1 MTANAPLEKNNMAK
15 KQNFSHITAQE
26 ALEAITDN
34 LNADNLPYELLRI
47 FCGYGDASLQRVR
60 DGRDN
65 KSRDPQ
71 TILIKDKFVYRPFS
85 KGTEPLAIIQ
95 ALRNNASITRHNPR
109 LYITCDGKALIAY
122 DPKDEDFYEGSLET
136 LWRDFEFFKP
146 LAGIEKFR
154 NYEEAE
160 ADVKTAELM
169 AKLYDDICRYNDFR
183 DPEVSHCINVF
194 MSRLLFCFF
203 AEDTGLFKQD
213 QFTKAIED
221 NTAIDGTDLAEF
233 IDRIFVILSTNDKN
247 LREQQTNK
255 IISDFPYVNGGL
267 FSERYAIPQLSRRA
281 RLLMI
286 QCGKFQWSEI
296 NPDIFGSMT
305 QAIVSPEDRAELGIH
320 YTSVPNIMKVIQPL
334 FLDDLAAEFLRCR
347 NDAKALNA
355 LLVRMGKIKF
365 FDPACGSGNFLII
378 SYKRVR
384 ELEIEIWKRL
394 FELQA
399 TAIPFP
405 NIQLT
410 QFYGIEIDE
419 YACDTAK
426 LSLWLAEHQMN
437 NKFRE
442 ELGTAPNPLP
452 LRASGHIV
460 CGNACTTDWNTV
472 CPHTT
477 DEEVYVMGNP
487 PYLGSKLQNESQK
500 KDMDI
505 ALSELRD
512 SRGLDYIAGWFWKGA
527 KYIRGTKARYAFVT
541 TNSISQGEQVG
552 MLWKPILNLGLTIN
566 FAYTSFKWS
575 NNAKNNAAVICA
587 IIGVSNNYV
596 GKRRLY
602 NEKEKTNKQV
612 DGINPYLSIG
622 ETVFVE
628 KSSTNLCGL
637 PTMYFGS
644 MPNDNGNLL
653 LTEEEMIS
661 IVSEDPRCEKY
672 IKRTLGA
679 EELLRGET
687 RFCIWIDEDTV
698 KDAYLIPILKQRID
712 AVRKYRTESKRDST
726 NKLAKWPYRFGEVR
740 HQNSPLFILPG
751 VSSERRDYIP
761 IDYIAE
767 ETVVTNSAFAIYN
780 AEYWLFS
787 ILCSRLHN
795 VWVKTVGGRLKS
807 DYRYSAS
814 LCYNTFPFPKLDSK
828 QKEKLSALAKE
839 ILLIRAEHTEMTL
852 GDMYNPENFPDDLR
866 AAHHA
871 LDLAVERCYREK
883 PFESDEE
890 RLEFLF
896 KQYIKLTTD
905 KSTLW
910 RT

>member
-1 MTANAPLEKNNMAK
+1 MAK

-26 ALEAITDN
+26 ELEAIADQ
-34 LNADNLPYELLRI
+34 LNADSLPYELLRI

-65 KSRDPQ
+65 KSRDPN
-71 TILIKDKFVYRPFS
+71 TILIKDKFVYCPFN
-85 KGTEPLAIIQ
+85 KGSEPLATLQ

-109 LYITCDGKALIAY
+109 LYITCDGTSLIAY
-122 DPKDEDFYEGSLET
+122 DPKDEDYYEGALET

-221 NTAIDGTDLAEF
+221 NTAIDGSDLAEF

-267 FSERYAIPQLSRRA
+267 FSERYTIPQLSRRA

-334 FLDDLAAEFLRCR
+334 FLDDLAAEYLRCR

-399 TAIPFP
+399 TAIPFT

-419 YACDTAK
+419 YACDTAT

-452 LRASGHIV
+452 LRPSGHIV
-460 CGNACTTDWNTV
+460 CGNACTIDWNTV
-472 CPHTT
+472 CPHTK

-500 KDMDI
+500 SDMDI
-505 ALSELRD
+505 ALAELRN

-527 KYIRGTKARYAFVT
+527 KYVRGAKARYAFVT

-552 MLWKPILNLGLTIN
+552 MLWRPIFNLGLTIN

-575 NNAKNNAAVICA
+575 NNAKNNAAVICE
-587 IIGVSNNYV
+587 IIGVSNDYK
-596 GKRRLY
+596 GKRRYFNQFTGQEL
-602 NEKEKTNKQV
+602 KV
-612 DGINPYLSIG
+612 DNINPYLAIG
-622 ETVFVE
+622 DSVIVD
-628 KSSTNLCGL
+628 KNYQVPSGL
-637 PTMYFGS
+637 PKASFGC
-644 MPNDNGNLL
+644 MAYDQGNLIL
-653 LTEEEMIS
+653 S
-661 IVSEDPRCEKY
+661 VKEKDELVGKY
-672 IKRTLGA
+672 PQSSKLIKKLVGSQEFQQGLVRYCL
-679 EELLRGET
+679 
-687 RFCIWIDEDTV
+687 WIDDDDLD
-698 KDAYLIPILKQRID
+698 KALAIPPIAQRIASTRAFRLKQGVAELAERAHQFREHFNRDCD
-712 AVRKYRTESKRDST
+712 ALIIPR
-726 NKLAKWPYRFGEVR
+726 
-740 HQNSPLFILPG
+740 
-751 VSSERRDYIP
+751 VSSERRAYIP
-761 IDYIAE
+761 MGIVGPD
-767 ETVVTNSAFAIYN
+767 TVISDSAFAIYCEKGN
-780 AEYWLFS
+780 DYVLLG
-787 ILCSRLHN
+787 ILMSRLHN
-795 VWVKTVGGRLKS
+795 VWSHSVGGKLKN
-807 DYRYSAS
+807 DYRYSAT
-814 LCYNTFPFPKLDSK
+814 LCYNTFPFPKLSSI
-828 QKEKLSALAKE
+828 QKESIEKLAKE
-839 ILLIRAEHTEMTL
+839 ILLVRAEHTEMTL

-866 AAHHA
+866 TAHHA

>member
-1 MTANAPLEKNNMAK
+1 MAK

-26 ALEAITDN
+26 ELEAIADQ
-34 LNADNLPYELLRI
+34 LNADSLPYELLRI

-65 KSRDPQ
+65 KSRDPN
-71 TILIKDKFVYRPFS
+71 TILIKDKFVYCPFN
-85 KGTEPLAIIQ
+85 KGSEPLATLQ

-109 LYITCDGKALIAY
+109 LYITCDGTSLIAY
-122 DPKDEDFYEGSLET
+122 DPKDEDYYEGALET

-221 NTAIDGTDLAEF
+221 NTAIDGSDLAEF

-267 FSERYAIPQLSRRA
+267 FSERYTIPQLSRRA

-334 FLDDLAAEFLRCR
+334 FLDDLAAEYLRCR

-355 LLVRMGKIKF
+355 LLVRMGKMKF

-399 TAIPFP
+399 TAIPFT

-419 YACDTAK
+419 YACDTAT
-426 LSLWLAEHQMN
+426 LSLWLAEHQMD

-452 LRASGHIV
+452 LRPSGHIV
-460 CGNACTTDWNTV
+460 CGNACTIDWNTV
-472 CPHTT
+472 CPHTK

-487 PYLGSKLQNESQK
+487 PYVGSRNQNDVQK
-500 KDMDI
+500 SEMD
-505 ALSELRD
+505 LVLKYVPSYR
-512 SRGLDYIAGWFWKGA
+512 RFDYIAIWFYKA
-527 KYIRGTKARYAFVT
+527 AHYIESTNARSAFVS
-541 TNSISQGEQVG
+541 TNSLCQGEQ
-552 MLWKPILNLGLTIN
+552 LLFWNSILTNGIEIG
-566 FAYTSFKWS
+566 FAYKTFKWS
-575 NNAKNNAAVICA
+575 NNAKNNA
-587 IIGVSNNYV
+587 GVSVIIICLQNAGKNSPKPRIFDNETSTVVDKIAPDLSEGGTYV
-596 GKRRLY
+596 
-602 NEKEKTNKQV
+602 TVNKATT
-612 DGINPYLSIG
+612 S
-622 ETVFVE
+622 
-628 KSSTNLCGL
+628 LCGY
-637 PTMYFGS
+637 PEIRRGN
-644 MPNDNGNLL
+644 MPNDQEILRL
-653 LTEEEMIS
+653 SPDEKEQMIKLYPS
-661 IVSEDPRCEKY
+661 SEKFIR
-672 IKRTLGA
+672 IQVGA
-679 EELLRGET
+679 EEFLKSIERYCL
-687 RFCIWIDEDTV
+687 WISNDDYDE
-698 KDAYLIPILKQRID
+698 AYAIEPIRKRID
-712 AVRKYRTESKRDST
+712 AVREYRINSKDKT
-726 NKLAKWPYRFGEVR
+726 LHEQAKRP
-740 HQNSPLFILPG
+740 HQFREFFECSDNSIIIPI
-751 VSSERRDYIP
+751 VSSEQREYIP
-761 IDYIAE
+761 MGFAKKGVILNNSVQ
-767 ETVVTNSAFAIYN
+767 VVYN
-780 AEYWLFS
+780 GN
-787 ILCSRLHN
+787 ILVFGLLMSKMHN
-795 VWVKTVGGRLKS
+795 IWVRQTAGRLES
-807 DYRYSAS
+807 RFRYSAF
-814 LCYNTFPFPKLDSK
+814 LCYNAFPFPRLNEQQK
-828 QKEKLSALAKE
+828 QNVIELAKE

-852 GDMYNPENFPDDLR
+852 GEMYNPDTFPQDLYI
-866 AAHHA
+866 AHHA

>member
-1 MTANAPLEKNNMAK
+1 MAK

-26 ALEAITDN
+26 ALEAIADV

-65 KSRDPQ
+65 KSRAPQ
-71 TILIKDKFVYRPFS
+71 TILVKDKLVYRPFK
-85 KGTEPLAIIQ
+85 KGSEPMDVII
-95 ALRNNASITRHNPR
+95 ALRNDASVTRHNPR
-109 LYITCDGKALIAY
+109 LYITCDGTALIAY
-122 DPKDEDFYEGSLET
+122 DPKDDDFYEGALET

-183 DPEVSHCINVF
+183 DPEVSQYINVF

-221 NTAIDGTDLAEF
+221 NTAIDGSDLAEF

-267 FSERYAIPQLSRRA
+267 FKERYPIPVLSRRA

-334 FLDDLAAEFLRCR
+334 FLDDLAAEYLRCR

-399 TAIPFP
+399 TAIPFT

-419 YACDTAK
+419 YACDTAT

-437 NKFRE
+437 NMFRE
-442 ELGTAPNPLP
+442 ELGTSPDPLP
-452 LRASGHIV
+452 LRPSGHIV
-460 CGNACTTDWNTV
+460 CGNACTIDWNSV
-472 CPHTT
+472 CPHSK
-477 DEEVYVMGNP
+477 DEEIYIMGNP
-487 PYLGSKLQNESQK
+487 PYYGSKKQTEEQK
-500 KDMDI
+500 QDMDR
-505 ALSELRD
+505 ALTELHNK
-512 SRGLDYIAGWFWKGA
+512 RGLDYIAGWFWKGA
-527 KYIRGTKARYAFVT
+527 KYIKGTKAKYAFVST
-541 TNSISQGEQVG
+541 SSICQGEQVD
-552 MLWKPILNLGLTIN
+552 MLWKPILSEGLTIS
-566 FAYTSFKWS
+566 FARTSFKWS
-575 NNAKNNAAVICA
+575 NNAKNNAAVACVV
-587 IIGVSNNYV
+587 IGVSNNFGGNRRYFNESVQTELKV
-596 GKRRLY
+596 G
-602 NEKEKTNKQV
+602 N
-612 DGINPYLSIG
+612 INPYLSVG
-622 ETVFVE
+622 EDIIVKKETN
-628 KSSTNLCGL
+628 NLCKM
-637 PTMYFGS
+637 PAMCFGS
-644 MPNDNGNLL
+644 MPNDNGHLL
-653 LTEEEMIS
+653 LTP
-661 IVSEDPRCEKY
+661 SEKDELLKQSPDCEVF
-672 IKRTLGA
+672 IKPTLGA
-679 EELLRGET
+679 DELLNGDLRY
-687 RFCIWIDEDTV
+687 CIWIDENTRQ
-698 KDAYLIPILKQRID
+698 KAYSIVPIFNRIK
-712 AVRKYRTESKRDST
+712 AVEKYRLESKRETT
-726 NKLAKWPYRFGEVR
+726 NKLARWPWRFGEVR
-740 HQNSPLFILPG
+740 HIDAPLFILPG
-751 VSSERRDYIP
+751 VSSERREYIP
-761 IDYIAE
+761 IDYISK
-767 ETVVTNSAFAIYN
+767 ETVVTNSAFVIYSN
-780 AEYWLFS
+780 EYWLLGLIMS
-787 ILCSRLHN
+787 KMHN
-795 VWVKTVGGRLKS
+795 LWVRAVGGTLESRI
-807 DYRYSAS
+807 RYSAS
-814 LCYNTFPFPKLDSK
+814 LCYNTFPFPLLSGTRKGEL
-828 QKEKLSALAKE
+828 EKLTKE
-839 ILLIRAEHTEMTL
+839 ILLIRSEHTEMTL
-852 GDMYNPENFPDDLR
+852 GDMYTPEKFPEDLH
-866 AAHHA
+866 AAHHE

-883 PFESDEE
+883 PFESNEE

-896 KQYIKLTTD
+896 KQYVKLTTD

>member
-1 MTANAPLEKNNMAK
+1 MAK

-26 ALEAITDN
+26 ELEAIADS

-65 KSRDPQ
+65 KSRDPN
-71 TILIKDKFVYRPFS
+71 TILIKDKFVYCPFN
-85 KGTEPLAIIQ
+85 KGTEPLATLQ

-109 LYITCDGKALIAY
+109 LYITSDGTSLIAY
-122 DPKDEDFYEGSLET
+122 DPKDEDYYEGALET

-213 QFTKAIED
+213 QFTKTIED
-221 NTAIDGTDLAEF
+221 NTAIDGSDLAEF
-233 IDRIFVILSTNDKN
+233 IDRIFVILSTDDNQ
-247 LREQQTNK
+247 REQQTNI

-267 FSERYAIPQLSRRA
+267 FSERYTIPQLSRRA

-286 QCGKFQWSEI
+286 QCVKFQWSEI

-334 FLDDLAAEFLRCR
+334 FLDDLVAEYLRSR

-399 TAIPFP
+399 TAIPFT

-437 NKFRE
+437 NMFRE

-452 LRASGHIV
+452 LRPSGHVV
-460 CGNACTTDWNTV
+460 CGNACTLNWDAV
-472 CPHTT
+472 CPHSK

-487 PYLGSKLQNESQK
+487 PYLGTRNQEAWHKS
-500 KDMDI
+500 DMNFTF
-505 ALSELRD
+505 
-512 SRGLDYIAGWFWKGA
+512 GNVQHGMLDYIGCWFYNG
-527 KYIRGTKARYAFVT
+527 ARYMLGTTRTRVAFVS
-541 TNSISQGEQVG
+541 TNSITQGIQVQMMWNPIFAMG
-552 MLWKPILNLGLTIN
+552 MEIQ
-566 FAYTSFKWS
+566 FAHKTFTWS
-575 NNAKNNAAVICA
+575 NNAKNKAAVFCV
-587 IIGVSNNYV
+587 IIGYGPSNRN
-596 GKRRLY
+596 
-602 NEKEKTNKQV
+602 
-612 DGINPYLSIG
+612 
-622 ETVFVE
+622 VE
-628 KSSTNLCGL
+628 KLIYDEDVRMSVGSISPTLSEQSFSGVQTQSTSICGL
-637 PTMYFGS
+637 
-644 MPNDNGNLL
+644 
-653 LTEEEMIS
+653 
-661 IVSEDPRCEKY
+661 R
-672 IKRTLGA
+672 
-679 EELLRGET
+679 
-687 RFCIWIDEDTV
+687 
-698 KDAYLIPILKQRID
+698 PILKGSLPADENNLTVYPSDKETLLNNHPEIAPIIKRFIGSQEYLRSEERYCLWVTEQYKDLAYSIPELRKRFELVSIMRRKSKKAATQR
-712 AVRKYRTESKRDST
+712 
-726 NKLAKWPYRFGEVR
+726 LASVPYRFAEDR
-740 HQNSPLFILPG
+740 YKPAPAILIPV
-751 VSSERRDYIP
+751 VSSQRREYIP
-761 IDYIAE
+761 IGFVPQD
-767 ETVVTNSAFAIYN
+767 TVVYYSSFAVYD
-780 AEYWLFS
+780 ADLFDFAVLTS
-787 ILCSRLHN
+787 KMHN
-795 VWVKTVGGRLKS
+795 VWMRATAGRLKS
-807 DYRYSAS
+807 DFRYSAT
-814 LCYNTFPFPKLDSK
+814 LCYNTFPFPKISNT
-828 QKEKLSALAKE
+828 QKEVLGNLAKE
-839 ILLIRAEHTEMTL
+839 ILLVRAEHTEMTL

-871 LDLAVERCYREK
+871 LDLAVEHCYRDK